1 LEKYSVPANIPFR
14 WTGIIVHNKKVTF
27 MGIVLPSR
35 EPAAQALTTID
46 GIKFYFLAYCR
57 LLF

>member
-1 LEKYSVPANIPFR
+1 
-14 WTGIIVHNKKVTF
+14 